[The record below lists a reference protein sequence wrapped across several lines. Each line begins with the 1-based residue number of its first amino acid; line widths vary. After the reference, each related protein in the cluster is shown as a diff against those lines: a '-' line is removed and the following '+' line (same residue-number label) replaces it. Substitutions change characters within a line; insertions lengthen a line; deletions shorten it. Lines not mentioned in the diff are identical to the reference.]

1 MKEQRP
7 ALGQAQLEIL
17 RYVAD
22 HHPISVGEV
31 ADYVARTSG
40 KARTTVLTVMERLR
54 SKGYLV
60 RKKIEG
66 TYHYSPRVPR
76 VEVLRNLVG
85 DFVQG
90 VLGGSVSP
98 FMAYL
103 AESESLTDD
112 EIVQLKQ
119 LARQIESRHKKL
131 KDGKFQDGDSG
142 NA

>member
-1 MKEQRP
+1 MKEHRP

-22 HHPISVGEV
+22 HHPIRVGEV
-31 ADYVARTSG
+31 ADYVARTTG

-60 RKKIEG
+60 RKKIQG
-66 TYHYSPRVPR
+66 TYRYSPRVSR

-85 DFVQG
+85 DFVRG

-103 AESESLTDD
+103 AEAGSLTDD

-119 LARQIESRHKKL
+119 LAREIESRHKKL
-131 KDGKFQDGDSG
+131 KDGDSRIT
-142 NA
+142 